1 MTEDG
6 PLNQDIPKI
15 PMEIVEDRSA
25 QQEEDPGAPAF
36 TATATRYV
44 PRPLGHELQRAH
56 VFMHPLA
63 AEQSIATMEV
73 NAAPATPSVPM
84 PMDLE
89 SIYAQSQQVT
99 SPSQPTPTPETTA
112 ALMHTIPGEYPSSP
126 SIPSPPNPTNIQ
138 PPIQFPSP
146 VMAQSGSVPE
156 LTSTPPQFQT
166 SLSRD
171 QSRNSQ
177 RKNTGVQP
185 PRMRPREAATE
196 KTRLIEQLDLTTR
209 KIIEEK
215 DEQIAKL
222 QAQVKWDTFA
232 ARMDELEKKI
242 ADNTHNPG
250 DRPNQVD
257 LQSFTSSADHDFQH
271 GDVRMASG
279 AEEKAAHVEAE
290 MSNATLHNTSQCDS
304 HIPADVNQVETPSN
318 NTNNHTELTQA
329 PLAFK
334 GQDINMGGQP
344 NEEPAQVP
352 QAVEDEDVDM
362 GAQTEERHEDE
373 DVFGGDDDSG
383 DEDEDAGD
391 EDDEDPGEEMRGNGQ
406 PSVPKP
412 ILHFQRPRRGAG
424 PQLQIDP
431 QTSYTANP
439 TPNPPPNVAFQSLNI
454 TTEQIEDH
462 PDRDVGTKPE
472 HLEAAGY
479 CIKEKEER
487 AVRSHMNS
495 LLNIK
500 CDREIRWISQP
511 SKEKVDAFAEREGPG
526 PTLVPLALFSPT
538 KRSMLG
544 IWIWARNFSTISLR
558 EGPRLRLREREWPII
573 YEIFWQRFSNLKR
586 EWKKWQPKEG
596 EDKTAV
602 NHRNS
607 ETTRVTLKSKRR
619 NARRKHLKH
628 LRVAITDGNQIK
640 TDGTKDDVWYF
651 LWLVA
656 TELGIGGMSSDESS
670 PDTGRKY
677 VIKSVPWRSEELTP
691 YLQMIDKILTDT
703 TATEIASLATLL
715 EIEFDYQERRR
726 APDPQSGAFRG
737 ISMIRHAFEGI
748 IFGVLHDIVPHV
760 EPIEGGRY
768 ALSSRRVELWQQMED
783 ALLMIAHHLT
793 QCYTTGI
800 RAAISPIPSSL
811 LGFKRSFYTLRT
823 ACLHVATSRDW
834 FLVWMSLISSKIADI
849 ETKVQA
855 QPDNRGDWFAVL
867 VNHEVPQDWLSAI
880 QSSIICDFS
889 QQCPRIGTFLDIHN
903 PHPDQPSVE
912 WFYSWNVPV
921 WYCPGSGHDQP
932 KLEYLQPPL
941 HLLQAVTTFISKVPS
956 PTLPPPSPLR
966 PREYSPGE
974 YEREKDAYL
983 ATKPWEAFFAAC
995 EAHNQKILAKETEV
1009 NVFLWD
1015 WSLEGEIALIRRRV
1029 NKKGARRHPWEHS
1042 AAQCN
1047 DPDDDD
1053 DDDDGSYYND
1063 HDDFSLGLNT
1073 NPDTARKEHQAFIDE
1088 CVEQVRRYATPQYA
1102 MNVVRSSDSGPEV
1115 DLTHT
1120 VDELNIL
1127 VYLTQY
1133 YGFVP
1138 PLPIPKTDPVPVST
1152 QEWDDCLKSIGL
1164 RTSAYNCPCPGLTG
1178 PIVNFIRGLQGRGPQ
1193 GNEWDLLLGNRQ
1205 PLEHR
1210 LVVKAFHKLND
1221 KLFLLHHTFLDV
1233 ENSSDW
1239 QIGVTSSTNALYI
1252 LRYLLQAPEKPSSAV
1267 LAQHLAEQGVPFYTF
1282 LRLAPLPS
1290 SISLDAITTYVAQHG
1305 QLLTT
1310 PRAHAAILHG
1320 GIVGRL
1326 AKEHLEVN
1334 S

>member
-1 MTEDG
+1 MPQVPTFLFDFRVPRSNNQDTPMTEDG

-15 PMEIVEDRSA
+15 PMEIVEDRC
-25 QQEEDPGAPAF
+25 PAF

-156 LTSTPPQFQT
+156 PTSTPPQFQT

-171 QSRNSQ
+171 QVPMVRKRLAESNTSRGTVT

-222 QAQVKWDTFA
+222 QAQVDNYKVKWDTFA

-290 MSNATLHNTSQCDS
+290 MSNATLHNTSQRDS

-362 GAQTEERHEDE
+362 GAQTEERHVEARREKYREGPLSEDE
-373 DVFGGDDDSG
+373 DVFGGMTIVETRMKMLETKMMKTQGKRCVAMANLRFQNPFSIFKG
-383 DEDEDAGD
+383 PAG
-391 EDDEDPGEEMRGNGQ
+391 
-406 PSVPKP
+406 
-412 ILHFQRPRRGAG
+412 A
-424 PQLQIDP
+424 DP

-454 TTEQIEDH
+454 TTEQIEAITQIVMSVQSQNTSK
-462 PDRDVGTKPE
+462 PPVTASKKKRNVSGIIVEQIERDTDPRRNV
-472 HLEAAGY
+472 L
-479 CIKEKEER
+479 
-487 AVRSHMNS
+487 V
-495 LLNIK
+495 
-500 CDREIRWISQP
+500 P

-526 PTLVPLALFSPT
+526 PTLVPLALFFAY
-538 KRSMLG
+538 KKKHAWNLDLG
-544 IWIWARNFSTISLR
+544 EKFFDDFFER

-573 YEIFWQRFSNLKR
+573 YEIFWQHFSNLKR

-691 YLQMIDKILTDT
+691 YLQMIDNDFNRYNRYGNCKPGNPFRDRVRLPG
-703 TATEIASLATLL
+703 AKAST
-715 EIEFDYQERRR
+715 
-726 APDPQSGAFRG
+726 
-737 ISMIRHAFEGI
+737 
-748 IFGVLHDIVPHV
+748 
-760 EPIEGGRY
+760 
-768 ALSSRRVELWQQMED
+768 
-783 ALLMIAHHLT
+783 
-793 QCYTTGI
+793 
-800 RAAISPIPSSL
+800 
-811 LGFKRSFYTLRT
+811 
-823 ACLHVATSRDW
+823 
-834 FLVWMSLISSKIADI
+834 
-849 ETKVQA
+849 
-855 QPDNRGDWFAVL
+855 
-867 VNHEVPQDWLSAI
+867 
-880 QSSIICDFS
+880 
-889 QQCPRIGTFLDIHN
+889 
-903 PHPDQPSVE
+903 
-912 WFYSWNVPV
+912 
-921 WYCPGSGHDQP
+921 
-932 KLEYLQPPL
+932 
-941 HLLQAVTTFISKVPS
+941 
-956 PTLPPPSPLR
+956 R
-966 PREYSPGE
+966 P
-974 YEREKDAYL
+974 A
-983 ATKPWEAFFAAC
+983 
-995 EAHNQKILAKETEV
+995 
-1009 NVFLWD
+1009 
-1015 WSLEGEIALIRRRV
+1015 
-1029 NKKGARRHPWEHS
+1029 
-1042 AAQCN
+1042 
-1047 DPDDDD
+1047 
-1053 DDDDGSYYND
+1053 
-1063 HDDFSLGLNT
+1063 
-1073 NPDTARKEHQAFIDE
+1073 
-1088 CVEQVRRYATPQYA
+1088 
-1102 MNVVRSSDSGPEV
+1102 
-1115 DLTHT
+1115 
-1120 VDELNIL
+1120 
-1127 VYLTQY
+1127 
-1133 YGFVP
+1133 
-1138 PLPIPKTDPVPVST
+1138 
-1152 QEWDDCLKSIGL
+1152 
-1164 RTSAYNCPCPGLTG
+1164 
-1178 PIVNFIRGLQGRGPQ
+1178 IRGLPRNFYDKTCKQGTHNTKTTHEIVEEISGM
-1193 GNEWDLLLGNRQ
+1193 EVQ
-1205 PLEHR
+1205 P
-1210 LVVKAFHKLND
+1210 KMA
-1221 KLFLLHHTFLDV
+1221 TG
-1233 ENSSDW
+1233 W
-1239 QIGVTSSTNALYI
+1239 
-1252 LRYLLQAPEKPSSAV
+1252 P
-1267 LAQHLAEQGVPFYTF
+1267 
-1282 LRLAPLPS
+1282 
-1290 SISLDAITTYVAQHG
+1290 
-1305 QLLTT
+1305 
-1310 PRAHAAILHG
+1310 
-1320 GIVGRL
+1320 
-1326 AKEHLEVN
+1326 
-1334 S
+1334 